1 VRFSLQDIK
10 KHVHR
15 RGGEL
20 FVSLH
25 FLRPGEPHTEIDR
38 LVAYH
43 EQLLGQ
49 PQRHFSIDD
58 ARACIGDYRLA
69 HCLVATLSAW
79 YSWRQTAWQVAVQH
93 LGSETLARFEEG
105 GIASPLHLRL
115 ALFNYVNAHYS
126 GFLDTRVRPE
136 ALAKFAALYCGKDEQ
151 QALSVPDLE
160 YLLALDSD
168 VEALLVRDA
177 PLPPSSAEVAALYNQ
192 WVFEAALFNASDIH
206 FVIDCNAFMRVQRAG
221 HDRYTAGI
229 GAVIKRLCYLARKLG
244 VYYDL
249 AYEADPASGS
259 TSPALL
265 HLTLYGPQEM
275 TGAPQQYGL
284 RLARLCRMLM
294 DYNQNA
300 GAGFAP
306 NRSARSSTL
315 PSSAIIKAEATVYF
329 LQRSYRFVI
338 DTDVL
343 RLLPTP
349 SSPTLVTQSPTPS
362 SASLVGAQCITPSSH
377 QQTPA
382 HPMRESSPPS
392 QTASSI
398 FDSSIEQSFAEAFHA
413 LATSDGA
420 DGWQLE
426 REPEPLLLNPVVGE
440 TTSSTPL
447 QGIFIPDFALT
458 RGNRRIYVEILGFW
472 TTSYRERKIAKL
484 QHLVGR
490 GDLVLAIPVQARE
503 GFTSL
508 GANFPLVEYDGQLSA
523 TDLLQVL
530 RSRYDDLVERLARI
544 DVDSV
549 RKRIE
554 NAGLLSEHACYELL
568 HCYRRSELLRAAE
581 WVAGESIAF
590 TPGVGLYHVDWLEH
604 LRVSCVKWLGEVG
617 GRSPGDSLREDGRRE
632 GEVGGRSPGDSLR
645 EDGRREGEDREP
657 VSLSRV
663 LTWIRTHWPALAACE
678 DATLE
683 AITGLWPEVRI
694 IRSSIFEATVAL
706 LDKEGEEP
714 RAALV
719 ETKPKKSARER
730 RILPKKPRETKTT
743 QGNLWG

>member
-1 VRFSLQDIK
+1 MRFSLQDIK

-69 HCLVATLSAW
+69 HCLIATLSAW
-79 YSWRQTAWQVAVQH
+79 YSWRQTAWQVAVQR

-115 ALFNYVNAHYS
+115 ALFNYVNEHYS

-192 WVFEAALFNASDIH
+192 WVFEAALFNASDVH
-206 FVIDCNAFMRVQRAG
+206 FVIDCNAFMRAQRAG
-221 HDRYTAGI
+221 NDMYTAGI

-259 TSPALL
+259 TAPALL

-294 DYNQNA
+294 DYHHNT
-300 GAGFAP
+300 GAGGAP

-338 DTDVL
+338 DTNVL

-349 SSPTLVTQSPTPS
+349 SSPTPETRTSTSTTLVTQSSTP
-362 SASLVGAQCITPSSH
+362 
-377 QQTPA
+377 
-382 HPMRESSPPS
+382 SSPPS

-440 TTSSTPL
+440 TTSSTTL

-490 GDLVLAIPVQARE
+490 DDLVLAIPVQARE

-508 GANFPLVEYDGQLSA
+508 GANFPIVEYNGQLSA
-523 TDLLQVL
+523 TELLKVL
-530 RSRYDDLVERLARI
+530 RSRYDDLAERLARI

-554 NAGLLSEHACYELL
+554 NAGLLSERACYELL

-581 WVAGESIAF
+581 RVAGESIAF
-590 TPGVGLYHVDWLEH
+590 TPGVGLYRVEWLEQM
-604 LRVSCVKWLGEVG
+604 RVSCVKWV
-617 GRSPGDSLREDGRRE
+617 
-632 GEVGGRSPGDSLR
+632 

-683 AITGLWPEVRI
+683 AIIGLWPEVRI
-694 IRSSIFEATVAL
+694 LRSSIFEATVAI
-706 LDKEGEEP
+706 LDKAGEEP
-714 RAALV
+714 LAPLV

-730 RILPKKPRETKTT
+730 RTLPKKPIENNTT
-743 QGNLWG
+743 QGDLWG

>member
-1 VRFSLQDIK
+1 MRFSLQDIK
-10 KHVHR
+10 KQVHR

-25 FLRPGEPHTEIDR
+25 FLRPGELHTEIDR

-69 HCLVATLSAW
+69 HCLVTTLSAW
-79 YSWRQTAWQVAVQH
+79 YSWRQPAWQVALQR
-93 LGSETLARFEEG
+93 LGSETLARFEEA

-115 ALFNYVNAHYS
+115 ALFNYVNEHYN
-126 GFLDTRVRPE
+126 GFLDTGMRPE

-192 WVFEAALFNASDIH
+192 WVFEAALFNASDVH
-206 FVIDCNAFMRVQRAG
+206 FVIDCNAFMRAQRAG
-221 HDRYTAGI
+221 NDMYTAGI

-275 TGAPQQYGL
+275 TGTPQQYGL

-294 DYNQNA
+294 DYHYNA
-300 GAGFAP
+300 GAGF
-306 NRSARSSTL
+306 ARSSTL

-338 DTDVL
+338 DTNVL

-349 SSPTLVTQSPTPS
+349 SSTTPETRTSTSTTLVTQSPTP
-362 SASLVGAQCITPSSH
+362 P
-377 QQTPA
+377 
-382 HPMRESSPPS
+382 SPPS

-413 LATSDGA
+413 LANSDGA

-440 TTSSTPL
+440 TTSSTTL

-472 TTSYRERKIAKL
+472 TTSYRERKLAKL

-508 GANFPLVEYDGQLSA
+508 GANFPIVEYDGQLSA

-530 RSRYDDLVERLARI
+530 RSRYDDLAERLARI

-554 NAGLLSEHACYELL
+554 NAGLLSERACYELL

-581 WVAGESIAF
+581 RVAGESIAF
-590 TPGVGLYHVDWLEH
+590 TPGVGFYRVDWLEQM
-604 LRVSCVKWLGEVG
+604 RVSCAKWL
-617 GRSPGDSLREDGRRE
+617 
-632 GEVGGRSPGDSLR
+632 

-657 VSLSRV
+657 VSLSRM

-683 AITGLWPEVRI
+683 AIIGLWPEVHI
-694 IRSSIFEATVAL
+694 LRSSIFEATVAI
-706 LDKEGEEP
+706 LDKAGEEP
-714 RAALV
+714 PAPLV
-719 ETKPKKSARER
+719 ETKPKQSARER
-730 RILPKKPRETKTT
+730 RTLPKKPIENKTT
-743 QGNLWG
+743 QGDLWG

>member
-69 HCLVATLSAW
+69 HCLIATLSAW
-79 YSWRQTAWQVAVQH
+79 YSWRQTAWQVAVQR

-115 ALFNYVNAHYS
+115 ALFNYVNEHYS

-136 ALAKFAALYCGKDEQ
+136 ALAKFAALYCGEDEQ

-192 WVFEAALFNASDIH
+192 WVFEAALFNASDVH
-206 FVIDCNAFMRVQRAG
+206 FVIDCNAFMRAQRAG
-221 HDRYTAGI
+221 NDMYTAGI

-275 TGAPQQYGL
+275 TGTPQQYGL

-294 DYNQNA
+294 DYHYNA
-300 GAGFAP
+300 GAGF
-306 NRSARSSTL
+306 ARSSTL

-338 DTDVL
+338 DTNVL

-349 SSPTLVTQSPTPS
+349 SSTTPETRTSTSTTLVTQSPTP
-362 SASLVGAQCITPSSH
+362 P
-377 QQTPA
+377 
-382 HPMRESSPPS
+382 SPPS

-413 LATSDGA
+413 LANSDGA

-440 TTSSTPL
+440 TTSSTTL

-472 TTSYRERKIAKL
+472 TTSYRERKLAKL

-508 GANFPLVEYDGQLSA
+508 GANFPIVEYDGQLSA

-530 RSRYDDLVERLARI
+530 RSRYDDLAERLARI

-554 NAGLLSEHACYELL
+554 NAGLLSERACYELL

-581 WVAGESIAF
+581 RVAGESIAF
-590 TPGVGLYHVDWLEH
+590 TPGVGFYRVDWLEQM
-604 LRVSCVKWLGEVG
+604 RVSCAKWL
-617 GRSPGDSLREDGRRE
+617 
-632 GEVGGRSPGDSLR
+632 

-657 VSLSRV
+657 VSLSRM

-683 AITGLWPEVRI
+683 AIIGLWPEVHI
-694 IRSSIFEATVAL
+694 LRSSIFEATVAI
-706 LDKEGEEP
+706 LDKAGEEP
-714 RAALV
+714 PAPLV
-719 ETKPKKSARER
+719 ETKPKQSARER
-730 RILPKKPRETKTT
+730 RTLPKKPIENKTT
-743 QGNLWG
+743 QGDLWG

>member
-10 KHVHR
+10 KQVHR
-15 RGGEL
+15 RGDEL

-25 FLRPGEPHTEIDR
+25 FLRPGELHTEIDR

-69 HCLVATLSAW
+69 HCLVTTLSAW
-79 YSWRQTAWQVAVQH
+79 YSWRQPAWQVAVQC
-93 LGSETLARFEEG
+93 LGSETLARFEEA

-115 ALFNYVNAHYS
+115 ALFNYVNEHYS
-126 GFLDTRVRPE
+126 GFLDTWVRPE

-151 QALSVPDLE
+151 QAFSVPDLE

-177 PLPPSSAEVAALYNQ
+177 PLPPGSAEVAALYNQ

-206 FVIDCNAFMRVQRAG
+206 FVIDCNAFMRAQRAG
-221 HDRYTAGI
+221 NDIYTAGI

-249 AYEADPASGS
+249 AYEADPAGGS
-259 TSPALL
+259 TSPAIL

-294 DYNQNA
+294 DYNHNA
-300 GAGFAP
+300 GAP

-338 DTDVL
+338 DTNML
-343 RLLPTP
+343 RLLPAP
-349 SSPTLVTQSPTPS
+349 SSTTPETRTSTSTTLVTQAPTPS
-362 SASLVGAQCITPSSH
+362 PVSLVGVQFNTPSSN
-377 QQTPA
+377 QQTPN
-382 HPMRESSPPS
+382 HQMRESALPY
-392 QTASSI
+392 QTASSV
-398 FDSSIEQSFAEAFHA
+398 FDSSIEQSFAEAFRA
-413 LATSDGA
+413 LANSDGA

-440 TTSSTPL
+440 TTSSPTL

-484 QHLVGR
+484 QHLLGR

-503 GFTSL
+503 GFSSL
-508 GANFPLVEYDGQLSA
+508 GANFPIVQYDGQLSA
-523 TDLLQVL
+523 TELLKVL
-530 RSRYDDLVERLARI
+530 RSRYDDLAERLARI

-549 RKRIE
+549 RERIE
-554 NAGLLSEHACYELL
+554 NAGLLSERACYELL

-581 WVAGESIAF
+581 RVAGESIAF
-590 TPGVGLYHVDWLEH
+590 TPGIGLYHVDWLEH
-604 LRVSCVKWLGEVG
+604 LRVSFVKWL
-617 GRSPGDSLREDGRRE
+617 
-632 GEVGGRSPGDSLR
+632 GDSLR

-657 VSLSRV
+657 LSLSRV
-663 LTWIRTHWPALAACE
+663 LTWMRTHWPALAACE

-683 AITGLWPEVRI
+683 AIIGLWPEVRI
-694 IRSSIFEATVAL
+694 LRSSIFEATVAI

-714 RAALV
+714 LAPLV
-719 ETKPKKSARER
+719 ETKAKKSARER
-730 RILPKKPRETKTT
+730 RTLPKKPIENNTT
-743 QGNLWG
+743 QGDLWG

>member
-1 VRFSLQDIK
+1 MRFSLQDIK

-69 HCLVATLSAW
+69 HCLIATLSAW
-79 YSWRQTAWQVAVQH
+79 YSWRQTAWQVAAQR

-115 ALFNYVNAHYS
+115 ALFNYVNEHYS
-126 GFLDTRVRPE
+126 GFLDARVRPE

-151 QALSVPDLE
+151 QAPSVPDLE

-192 WVFEAALFNASDIH
+192 WVFEAVLFNASDVH
-206 FVIDCNAFMRVQRAG
+206 FVIDCNAFMRAQRAG
-221 HDRYTAGI
+221 NDMYTAGI

-284 RLARLCRMLM
+284 RLAKLCRMLM
-294 DYNQNA
+294 DYHHNA

-306 NRSARSSTL
+306 NQPARSSTL

-338 DTDVL
+338 DTNVL

-349 SSPTLVTQSPTPS
+349 SSTTPETRTSTSTTLVTQSPTP
-362 SASLVGAQCITPSSH
+362 
-377 QQTPA
+377 
-382 HPMRESSPPS
+382 SSPPS

-472 TTSYRERKIAKL
+472 TTSYRERKLAKL

-490 GDLVLAIPVQARE
+490 GDLVLAIPVQAHE

-508 GANFPLVEYDGQLSA
+508 GANFPIVEYDGQLSA
-523 TDLLQVL
+523 TDLLKVL
-530 RSRYDDLVERLARI
+530 RSCYDDLAERLARI

-554 NAGLLSEHACYELL
+554 NAGLLSERACYELL

-581 WVAGESIAF
+581 RVAGESIAF
-590 TPGVGLYHVDWLEH
+590 TPGVGFYRVDWLEH
-604 LRVSCVKWLGEVG
+604 MRVSCLKWL
-617 GRSPGDSLREDGRRE
+617 
-632 GEVGGRSPGDSLR
+632 

-657 VSLSRV
+657 LSLSRV

-683 AITGLWPEVRI
+683 AIIGLWPEVHI
-694 IRSSIFEATVAL
+694 LRSSIFEATVAI
-706 LDKEGEEP
+706 LDKAGEEP
-714 RAALV
+714 LAPLV
-719 ETKPKKSARER
+719 EPKPKQSARER
-730 RILPKKPRETKTT
+730 RTLPKKPIENKTT
-743 QGNLWG
+743 QGDLWG

>member
-15 RGGEL
+15 RGDEL

-25 FLRPGEPHTEIDR
+25 FLHPGEPHTEIDR

-69 HCLVATLSAW
+69 HCLVATFSAW
-79 YSWRQTAWQVAVQH
+79 YSWRQTAWQVAVQR

-115 ALFNYVNAHYS
+115 ALFNYVNEHYS

-192 WVFEAALFNASDIH
+192 WVFEAALFNASDVH
-206 FVIDCNAFMRVQRAG
+206 FVIDCNAFMRAQRAG
-221 HDRYTAGI
+221 NDMYTAGI

-249 AYEADPASGS
+249 AYEADLASGS

-294 DYNQNA
+294 DYHHNA

-338 DTDVL
+338 DTNVL

-349 SSPTLVTQSPTPS
+349 SSTTPETRTSTSTTLVTQSPTP
-362 SASLVGAQCITPSSH
+362 
-377 QQTPA
+377 
-382 HPMRESSPPS
+382 SSPPS

-413 LATSDGA
+413 LANSDGA

-440 TTSSTPL
+440 TTSSTTL

-472 TTSYRERKIAKL
+472 TTSYRERKLAKL

-508 GANFPLVEYDGQLSA
+508 GANFPIVEYDDQLSA
-523 TDLLQVL
+523 TDLLKVL
-530 RSRYDDLVERLARI
+530 RSRYDDLAERLARI

-554 NAGLLSEHACYELL
+554 NAGLLSERACYELL

-581 WVAGESIAF
+581 RVAGESIAF
-590 TPGVGLYHVDWLEH
+590 TPGVGLYRVDWLEQM
-604 LRVSCVKWLGEVG
+604 RVSCAKWL
-617 GRSPGDSLREDGRRE
+617 
-632 GEVGGRSPGDSLR
+632 

-657 VSLSRV
+657 VSLSRM

-683 AITGLWPEVRI
+683 AIIGLWPEVHI
-694 IRSSIFEATVAL
+694 LRSSIFEATVAI

-714 RAALV
+714 LAPLV
-719 ETKPKKSARER
+719 EPKLKQSARER
-730 RILPKKPRETKTT
+730 RTLPKKPIENKTT
-743 QGNLWG
+743 QGDLWG

>member
-1 VRFSLQDIK
+1 VRFGLQDVK
-10 KHVHR
+10 KQVHR
-15 RGGEL
+15 RGDEL

-25 FLRPGEPHTEIDR
+25 FLRPGELHTEIDR
-38 LVAYH
+38 LVAFH

-69 HCLVATLSAW
+69 HCLVTTLSVW
-79 YSWRQTAWQVAVQH
+79 YSWRQPAWQVAVQR
-93 LGSETLARFEEG
+93 LGSETLARFEEA
-105 GIASPLHLRL
+105 GITSPLHLRL
-115 ALFNYVNAHYS
+115 ALFNYVNEHYS

-136 ALAKFAALYCGKDEQ
+136 ALAKFAAQYCGKDEQ

-177 PLPPSSAEVAALYNQ
+177 PLPPGSAEVAALYNQ

-206 FVIDCNAFMRVQRAG
+206 FVIDCNAFMRAQRAG
-221 HDRYTAGI
+221 NDVYAAGI

-249 AYEADPASGS
+249 AYEADPAGGS
-259 TSPALL
+259 TSPAIL

-294 DYNQNA
+294 DYNHNA
-300 GAGFAP
+300 GAP

-338 DTDVL
+338 DTNVL
-343 RLLPTP
+343 RLLPAP
-349 SSPTLVTQSPTPS
+349 SSTTPETRTSTSTTLVTQAPTPLP
-362 SASLVGAQCITPSSH
+362 ASLVGVQFNTPSSN
-377 QQTPA
+377 QQTP
-382 HPMRESSPPS
+382 HHQMRESAPPY
-392 QTASSI
+392 QTASSV
-398 FDSSIEQSFAEAFHA
+398 FDSSIEQSFAEAFRA
-413 LATSDGA
+413 LANSDGA

-440 TTSSTPL
+440 TTSSPTL

-490 GDLVLAIPVQARE
+490 GDLVLAIPVQAHE

-508 GANFPLVEYDGQLSA
+508 GANFPIVEYDGQLSA
-523 TDLLQVL
+523 TELLKVL
-530 RSRYDDLVERLARI
+530 RSRYDDLAERLARI

-549 RKRIE
+549 RERIE
-554 NAGLLSEHACYELL
+554 NAGLLSERACYELL

-581 WVAGESIAF
+581 RVAGESIAF
-590 TPGVGLYHVDWLEH
+590 TPGIGLYHVDWLEH
-604 LRVSCVKWLGEVG
+604 LRVSFVKWL
-617 GRSPGDSLREDGRRE
+617 
-632 GEVGGRSPGDSLR
+632 GDSLR
-645 EDGRREGEDREP
+645 EDGRREGEDKEP
-657 VSLSRV
+657 LSLSRV
-663 LTWIRTHWPALAACE
+663 LTWMRTHWPALAACE

-683 AITGLWPEVRI
+683 AIISLWPEVRI
-694 IRSSIFEATVAL
+694 LRSSIFEATVAI
-706 LDKEGEEP
+706 LDKDGEEP
-714 RAALV
+714 LAPLV

-730 RILPKKPRETKTT
+730 RTLPKKPIENNTT
-743 QGNLWG
+743 QGDLWG

>member
-1 VRFSLQDIK
+1 MRFSLQDIK

-79 YSWRQTAWQVAVQH
+79 YSWRQTAWQVAVQR

-115 ALFNYVNAHYS
+115 ALFNYVNEHYS

-192 WVFEAALFNASDIH
+192 WVFEAALFNASDVH
-206 FVIDCNAFMRVQRAG
+206 FVIDCNAFMRAQRAG
-221 HDRYTAGI
+221 NDMYTAGI

-259 TSPALL
+259 TAPALL

-294 DYNQNA
+294 DYHHNA

-338 DTDVL
+338 DTNVL

-349 SSPTLVTQSPTPS
+349 SSPTLVTQSPTP
-362 SASLVGAQCITPSSH
+362 
-377 QQTPA
+377 
-382 HPMRESSPPS
+382 SSPPS

-413 LATSDGA
+413 LANSDGA

-440 TTSSTPL
+440 TTSSTTL

-472 TTSYRERKIAKL
+472 TTSYRERKLAKL

-508 GANFPLVEYDGQLSA
+508 GANFPIVEYDGQLSA
-523 TDLLQVL
+523 TDLLKVL
-530 RSRYDDLVERLARI
+530 RSRYDDLAERLARI

-554 NAGLLSEHACYELL
+554 NAGLLSERACYELL

-581 WVAGESIAF
+581 RVAGESIAF
-590 TPGVGLYHVDWLEH
+590 TPGVGLYRVEWLEQM
-604 LRVSCVKWLGEVG
+604 RVSCVKWV
-617 GRSPGDSLREDGRRE
+617 
-632 GEVGGRSPGDSLR
+632 

-683 AITGLWPEVRI
+683 AIIGLWPEVRI
-694 IRSSIFEATVAL
+694 LRSSIFEATVAI
-706 LDKEGEEP
+706 LDKAGEEP
-714 RAALV
+714 LAPLV

-730 RILPKKPRETKTT
+730 RTLPKKPIENNTT
-743 QGNLWG
+743 QGDLWG

>member
-1 VRFSLQDIK
+1 MRFSLQDIK

-49 PQRHFSIDD
+49 SQRHFSIDD

-79 YSWRQTAWQVAVQH
+79 YSWRQTAWQVAVQR

-115 ALFNYVNAHYS
+115 ALFNYVNEHYS

-192 WVFEAALFNASDIH
+192 WVFEAALFNASDVH
-206 FVIDCNAFMRVQRAG
+206 FVIDCNAFTRAQRAG
-221 HDRYTAGI
+221 NDMYTAGI

-259 TSPALL
+259 TSPAIL
-265 HLTLYGPQEM
+265 HLTLYGPQAM
-275 TGAPQQYGL
+275 TGAP
-284 RLARLCRMLM
+284 
-294 DYNQNA
+294 
-300 GAGFAP
+300 
-306 NRSARSSTL
+306 
-315 PSSAIIKAEATVYF
+315 
-329 LQRSYRFVI
+329 
-338 DTDVL
+338 
-343 RLLPTP
+343 
-349 SSPTLVTQSPTPS
+349 
-362 SASLVGAQCITPSSH
+362 
-377 QQTPA
+377 
-382 HPMRESSPPS
+382 HP
-392 QTASSI
+392 
-398 FDSSIEQSFAEAFHA
+398 EAFHA
-413 LATSDGA
+413 LANSDGA

-426 REPEPLLLNPVVGE
+426 RAPEPLLLNPVVGE
-440 TTSSTPL
+440 TTSSTTL

-472 TTSYRERKIAKL
+472 TTSYRERKLAKL
-484 QHLVGR
+484 QPLVER

-508 GANFPLVEYDGQLSA
+508 GANFPIVEYDGQLSA
-523 TDLLQVL
+523 TDLLKVL
-530 RSRYDDLVERLARI
+530 RSRYDDLAERLARI

-554 NAGLLSEHACYELL
+554 NAGLLSERACYELL
-568 HCYRRSELLRAAE
+568 HCYRRSELVRAAE
-581 WVAGESIAF
+581 RVAGESIAF
-590 TPGVGLYHVDWLEH
+590 TPGVGLYRVEWLEQM
-604 LRVSCVKWLGEVG
+604 RVSCVKWLG
-617 GRSPGDSLREDGRRE
+617 
-632 GEVGGRSPGDSLR
+632 
-645 EDGRREGEDREP
+645 DGRREGEDREP
-657 VSLSRV
+657 LSLSRV

-683 AITGLWPEVRI
+683 AIIGLWPEVRI
-694 IRSSIFEATVAL
+694 LRSSIFEATVAI
-706 LDKEGEEP
+706 LDKAGEEP
-714 RAALV
+714 LAPLV
-719 ETKPKKSARER
+719 ETKPKQSARER
-730 RILPKKPRETKTT
+730 RTLPKKPIENNTT
-743 QGNLWG
+743 QGDFWG

>member
-15 RGGEL
+15 RGDEL

-79 YSWRQTAWQVAVQH
+79 YSWQQTAWQVAVQR

-115 ALFNYVNAHYS
+115 ALFNYVNEHYS

-177 PLPPSSAEVAALYNQ
+177 PLLPSSAEVAALYNQ
-192 WVFEAALFNASDIH
+192 WVFEAALFNASDVH
-206 FVIDCNAFMRVQRAG
+206 FVIDCNAFMRAQRAG
-221 HDRYTAGI
+221 NDMYTAGI

-259 TSPALL
+259 TTPALL

-294 DYNQNA
+294 DYHHNA

-306 NRSARSSTL
+306 NQPARSSTL

-338 DTDVL
+338 DTNVL

-349 SSPTLVTQSPTPS
+349 SSTTPETRTSTSTTLVTQSPT
-362 SASLVGAQCITPSSH
+362 L
-377 QQTPA
+377 
-382 HPMRESSPPS
+382 SSPPS

-440 TTSSTPL
+440 TTSSTTL

-472 TTSYRERKIAKL
+472 TTSYRERKLAKL

-508 GANFPLVEYDGQLSA
+508 GANFPIVEYDGQLSA
-523 TDLLQVL
+523 TDLLKVL
-530 RSRYDDLVERLARI
+530 RSRYDDLAERLARI

-554 NAGLLSEHACYELL
+554 NAGLLSERACYELL

-581 WVAGESIAF
+581 RVAGGSIAF
-590 TPGVGLYHVDWLEH
+590 TPGVGLYRVDWLEH
-604 LRVSCVKWLGEVG
+604 MRVSCVKWLGEDG
-617 GRSPGDSLREDGRRE
+617 GRSLGDSLREDGRR
-632 GEVGGRSPGDSLR
+632 D
-645 EDGRREGEDREP
+645 GEDREP

-663 LTWIRTHWPALAACE
+663 FTWIRTHWPALAACE

-683 AITGLWPEVRI
+683 AIIGLWPEVHI
-694 IRSSIFEATVAL
+694 LRSSIFEATVAI
-706 LDKEGEEP
+706 LDKAGEEP
-714 RAALV
+714 LAPLV

-730 RILPKKPRETKTT
+730 RTLPKKPIENSTT
-743 QGNLWG
+743 QGDLWG

>member
-1 VRFSLQDIK
+1 SLQAIK

-25 FLRPGEPHTEIDR
+25 FLRPGEPHPEIDR

-49 PQRHFSIDD
+49 SQRHFSIDD
-58 ARACIGDYRLA
+58 AYGCIGDYRLA

-79 YSWRQTAWQVAVQH
+79 YSWRQPAWQDAVQR
-93 LGSETLARFEEG
+93 LGDETLDRFEEG

-115 ALFNYVNAHYS
+115 ALFNYVNEHYS

-136 ALAKFAALYCGKDEQ
+136 ALAKFAALYYGKDER

-168 VEALLVRDA
+168 AEALLVRDV
-177 PLPPSSAEVAALYNQ
+177 PLPPSSTEVAALYNQ
-192 WVFEAALFNASDIH
+192 WVFEAALFNASDVH
-206 FVIDCNAFMRVQRAG
+206 FVIDCNAFMRAQRAG
-221 HDRYTAGI
+221 NDTYTAGI

-249 AYEADPASGS
+249 AYEADPTSGS

-294 DYNQNA
+294 DYKHNA
-300 GAGFAP
+300 GEGF
-306 NRSARSSTL
+306 ARSSTL

-338 DTDVL
+338 DTNLL

-349 SSPTLVTQSPTPS
+349 SSTTFVTQSPTPS
-362 SASLVGAQCITPSSH
+362 AA
-377 QQTPA
+377 
-382 HPMRESSPPS
+382 
-392 QTASSI
+392 SI
-398 FDSSIEQSFAEAFHA
+398 FDSSIEQSFAESFHA

-440 TTSSTPL
+440 TTSSPTF

-472 TTSYRERKIAKL
+472 TTSYRERKLAKL

-490 GDLVLAIPVQARE
+490 DDLVLAIPVQARE

-508 GANFPLVEYDGQLSA
+508 GTNFPIVEYDGQLSA
-523 TDLLQVL
+523 TEVLKVL
-530 RSRYDDLVERLARI
+530 RSCYDDFAERLARI

-549 RKRIE
+549 RKHIE
-554 NAGLLSEHACYELL
+554 HAGLLSERACCELL

-581 WVAGESIAF
+581 RVAGESIAF
-590 TPGVGLYHVDWLEH
+590 TPGVGLYHVDWLEQI
-604 LRVSCVKWLGEVG
+604 RGAFVKWLGEG
-617 GRSPGDSLREDGRRE
+617 GRG
-632 GEVGGRSPGDSLR
+632 
-645 EDGRREGEDREP
+645 EGEDREP

-663 LTWIRTHWPALAACE
+663 LTWVRTYWPALAACE
-678 DATLE
+678 DVTVE
-683 AITGLWPEVRI
+683 AIVGLWPEVRI
-694 IRSSIFEATVAL
+694 LRSSIFEATVAL
-706 LDKEGEEP
+706 LDKAEAGEEP
-714 RAALV
+714 RAPLV

-730 RILPKKPRETKTT
+730 RALPKKPIENLTT
-743 QGNLWG
+743 QEDLWG

>member
-25 FLRPGEPHTEIDR
+25 FLRPGEPHPEIDR
-38 LVAYH
+38 LIAYH

-58 ARACIGDYRLA
+58 ARACIGDDRLA

-79 YSWRQTAWQVAVQH
+79 YSWRQTAWLVAVQH

-115 ALFNYVNAHYS
+115 ALFNYVNEHYS

-206 FVIDCNAFMRVQRAG
+206 FVIDCNAFMRAQRAG
-221 HDRYTAGI
+221 NDMYTAGI

-259 TSPALL
+259 TSPAIL

-294 DYNQNA
+294 DYNHHA

-338 DTDVL
+338 DTNVL

-349 SSPTLVTQSPTPS
+349 SSTTPETRTSTSPTLVTQPPTP
-362 SASLVGAQCITPSSH
+362 
-377 QQTPA
+377 
-382 HPMRESSPPS
+382 SSPPS

-440 TTSSTPL
+440 TTSSTTL

-472 TTSYRERKIAKL
+472 TTAYRERKIAKL
-484 QHLVGR
+484 HHLVGR
-490 GDLVLAIPVQARE
+490 GDLVLAIPVQAHE

-508 GANFPLVEYDGQLSA
+508 GANFPIVEYDGQLSA

-530 RSRYDDLVERLARI
+530 RSRYDDLAERLGRI

-554 NAGLLSEHACYELL
+554 NAGLLSERACYELL

-581 WVAGESIAF
+581 RVAGASIAF

-604 LRVSCVKWLGEVG
+604 MRVSCVKWLGEVG

-632 GEVGGRSPGDSLR
+632 GE
-645 EDGRREGEDREP
+645 DGRREGEDREP

-663 LTWIRTHWPALAACE
+663 LPWIRTHWPALAACE

-683 AITGLWPEVRI
+683 AIIGLWPEVRI
-694 IRSSIFEATVAL
+694 LRSSIFEATVAL
-706 LDKEGEEP
+706 LEKAGEEP

-719 ETKPKKSARER
+719 EPKPKKSARER
-730 RILPKKPRETKTT
+730 QTLPKKPRENKTT
-743 QGNLWG
+743 QGDLWGC

>member
-69 HCLVATLSAW
+69 HCLIATLSAW
-79 YSWRQTAWQVAVQH
+79 YSWRQTAWQVAVQR

-105 GIASPLHLRL
+105 GIAYPLHLRL
-115 ALFNYVNAHYS
+115 ALFNYVNEHYS

-192 WVFEAALFNASDIH
+192 WVFEAALFNASDVH
-206 FVIDCNAFMRVQRAG
+206 FVIDCNAFTRAQRAG
-221 HDRYTAGI
+221 NDMYTAGI

-259 TSPALL
+259 TSPAIL

-294 DYNQNA
+294 DYHHNA

-338 DTDVL
+338 DTNVL

-349 SSPTLVTQSPTPS
+349 SSPTPETRTSTSTTLVTQSSTP
-362 SASLVGAQCITPSSH
+362 
-377 QQTPA
+377 
-382 HPMRESSPPS
+382 SSPPS

-413 LATSDGA
+413 LANSDGA

-440 TTSSTPL
+440 TTSSTTL

-472 TTSYRERKIAKL
+472 TTSYRERKLAKL
-484 QHLVGR
+484 QHLVER

-508 GANFPLVEYDGQLSA
+508 GANFPIVEYDGQLSA
-523 TDLLQVL
+523 TDLLKVL
-530 RSRYDDLVERLARI
+530 RSRYDDLAERLARI

-554 NAGLLSEHACYELL
+554 NAGLLSERACYELL

-581 WVAGESIAF
+581 RVAGESIAF
-590 TPGVGLYHVDWLEH
+590 TPGVGLYRVDWLEQM
-604 LRVSCVKWLGEVG
+604 RVSCVKWLG
-617 GRSPGDSLREDGRRE
+617 
-632 GEVGGRSPGDSLR
+632 
-645 EDGRREGEDREP
+645 DGRREGEDREP
-657 VSLSRV
+657 LSLSRV

-683 AITGLWPEVRI
+683 AVIGLWPEVRI
-694 IRSSIFEATVAL
+694 LRSSIFEATVAI
-706 LDKEGEEP
+706 LDKAGEEP
-714 RAALV
+714 LAPLV
-719 ETKPKKSARER
+719 EPKLKQSARER
-730 RILPKKPRETKTT
+730 RTLPKKPIENNTT
-743 QGNLWG
+743 QGDLWG

>member
-10 KHVHR
+10 KQVHR

-25 FLRPGEPHTEIDR
+25 FLRPGELHTEIDR

-49 PQRHFSIDD
+49 SQRHFSIDD

-69 HCLVATLSAW
+69 HCLVTTLSAW
-79 YSWRQTAWQVAVQH
+79 YSWRQPAWQGALQR
-93 LGSETLARFEEG
+93 LGSETLARFEEA

-115 ALFNYVNAHYS
+115 ALFNYVNEHYN
-126 GFLDTRVRPE
+126 GFLDTRMRPE

-177 PLPPSSAEVAALYNQ
+177 PLPPGSAEVAALYNQ

-206 FVIDCNAFMRVQRAG
+206 FVIDCNAFMRAQRAG
-221 HDRYTAGI
+221 NDIYTAGI

-249 AYEADPASGS
+249 AYEADPTGGS
-259 TSPALL
+259 TSPAIL

-294 DYNQNA
+294 DYNHNA
-300 GAGFAP
+300 GGRGAP

-338 DTDVL
+338 DTNVL

-349 SSPTLVTQSPTPS
+349 SSTTPETRTSTSTTLVTQSPTPS
-362 SASLVGAQCITPSSH
+362 PASLVGVQFNTPSSN
-377 QQTPA
+377 QQTPN
-382 HPMRESSPPS
+382 HQMRESSPPY
-392 QTASSI
+392 QTASSV
-398 FDSSIEQSFAEAFHA
+398 FDSSIEQSFAEAFRA
-413 LATSDGA
+413 LANSDGA

-440 TTSSTPL
+440 TTSSPTL

-458 RGNRRIYVEILGFW
+458 RSNRRIYVEILGFW

-490 GDLVLAIPVQARE
+490 DDLVLAIPVQARA

-508 GANFPLVEYDGQLSA
+508 GANFPIVEYDGQLSA
-523 TDLLQVL
+523 TELLKVL
-530 RSRYDDLVERLARI
+530 RSRYDDLAERLARI

-554 NAGLLSEHACYELL
+554 NAGLLSERACYELL

-581 WVAGESIAF
+581 RVAGESIAF

-604 LRVSCVKWLGEVG
+604 LRVSFVKWLGEVG
-617 GRSPGDSLREDGRRE
+617 GKSPGDSLREDGRRE
-632 GEVGGRSPGDSLR
+632 GEVGGK
-645 EDGRREGEDREP
+645 DRDP
-657 VSLSRV
+657 LSLSRV
-663 LTWIRTHWPALAACE
+663 LTWVRTHWPALAACE

-683 AITGLWPEVRI
+683 AIIGLWPEVRI
-694 IRSSIFEATVAL
+694 LRSSIFEATVAI

-714 RAALV
+714 LAPLV

-730 RILPKKPRETKTT
+730 RTLPKKPIENNTT
-743 QGNLWG
+743 QGDLWG

>member
-1 VRFSLQDIK
+1 VRFSLQAIK

-25 FLRPGEPHTEIDR
+25 FLRPGEPYPEIDR
-38 LVAYH
+38 LVSYH

-49 PQRHFSIDD
+49 PQRHFSIED
-58 ARACIGDYRLA
+58 ACACIGDDRLA

-79 YSWRQTAWQVAVQH
+79 YSWRQTAWQVAVQR

-115 ALFNYVNAHYS
+115 ALFDYVNEHYS
-126 GFLDTRVRPE
+126 GFLATRMRPE

-151 QALSVPDLE
+151 QALSVPALE

-206 FVIDCNAFMRVQRAG
+206 FVIDCNAFMRAQRAG
-221 HDRYTAGI
+221 NDMYTAGI

-259 TSPALL
+259 TSPAIL

-294 DYNQNA
+294 DYNHNA

-306 NRSARSSTL
+306 NRSARSATL
-315 PSSAIIKAEATVYF
+315 PSSAIIKAEASVHF

-338 DTDVL
+338 DTNVL
-343 RLLPTP
+343 RLLPRP
-349 SSPTLVTQSPTPS
+349 SSTTPETRTSTSTTLVKQSPTPA
-362 SASLVGAQCITPSSH
+362 SAGLGGAQWITPSSK
-377 QQTPA
+377 QQTP
-382 HPMRESSPPS
+382 HHQMRASSPPS

-413 LATSDGA
+413 LANSDGA

-458 RGNRRIYVEILGFW
+458 RDNRRIYVEILGFW
-472 TTSYRERKIAKL
+472 TSSYRERKIAKL
-484 QHLVGR
+484 HHLVGR

-508 GANFPLVEYDGQLSA
+508 GAHFPLVEYDGQLSA
-523 TDLLQVL
+523 TELLQVL
-530 RSRYDDLVERLARI
+530 RSCYDDLSERLARI

-554 NAGLLSEHACYELL
+554 NAGLLPERACYELL

-581 WVAGESIAF
+581 RVAGESIAF

-604 LRVSCVKWLGEVG
+604 RRVSFVKWLGEVG
-617 GRSPGDSLREDGRRE
+617 GRSRGDA
-632 GEVGGRSPGDSLR
+632 LR

-683 AITGLWPEVRI
+683 AIIGLWPEVHIR
-694 IRSSIFEATVAL
+694 RSSIFEATVAI
-706 LDKEGEEP
+706 LDKAGEEP
-714 RAALV
+714 LAPLV

-730 RILPKKPRETKTT
+730 RTLPKKPIENNTT
-743 QGNLWG
+743 QGDLWG